1 MIKFKIGRILLPA
14 LVLAAAVSSSFAQVS
29 IGDVTAQ
36 NAQVSREKIETKYG
50 TFYVK
55 GDFPVERYESGA
67 VKSFYIENFG
77 QLTRIYGATFGEI
90 YIETPVPGIDYL
102 SKKNAQP
109 MEFYEDGTLKAVRL
123 ADVRYDSLDGDNYLH
138 IMFKKYKESLAI
150 FPKSTIHFHENGN
163 IKSIKVAHDQ
173 SFKFLRELK
182 TSAKNKKPV
191 FKNQSEIVFYES
203 GAIKEF
209 IPENARLSN
218 PFGFGMRQ
226 GYSVVVSEDDPKKV
240 LSFYPAVG
248 AALTLGDGIKVVCVP
263 KEPVVFYEDGKTLR
277 QISWS
282 FEGANFTLGKVNFYS
297 NSEGGATS
305 QTVFFSET
313 GGIKSVRGI
322 LAASPINGEKTL
334 SSYPAMVDKK
344 PVTVRQIDYDGN
356 GEIVMVDFAMPQP
369 VSEDEIKG
377 GTQILSARKIYYK
390 DGARVAAIGNAA
402 LQSSM
407 GSFHDTDFDC
417 VLIFDGEKVRT
428 VKVDERLSADSTIV
442 FDEGG
447 RATGVLSGDDGNII
461 EIK

>member
-1 MIKFKIGRILLPA
+1 MVKLKIGRILLPA
-14 LVLAAAVSSSFAQVS
+14 LALAATVSNSFAQVS
-29 IGDVTAQ
+29 IGGVTAQ

-55 GDFPVERYESGA
+55 GGFPVERYESGA
-67 VKSFYIENFG
+67 VKSFYVENFG
-77 QLTRIYGATFGEI
+77 QLTRIWGETFGAL

-109 MEFYEDGTLKAVRL
+109 LEFYENGNLKAVRL
-123 ADVRYDSLDGDNYLH
+123 ADVKYDSLDGDNYLH
-138 IMFKKYKESLAI
+138 ITFKKYKESLAV

-173 SFKFLRELK
+173 SLKFLRELK

-209 IPENARLSN
+209 IPENARFSN
-218 PFGFGMRQ
+218 PFNFGMRQ
-226 GYSVVVSEDDPKKV
+226 GYSIVVSEDDPKKV
-240 LSFYPAVG
+240 LSFYPAAG
-248 AALTLGDGIKVVCVP
+248 SALTLGDGINVSCVP
-263 KEPVVFYEDGKTLR
+263 KEQVVFYEDGKTLR

-297 NSEGGATS
+297 SSEGGATS

-313 GGIKSVRGI
+313 GGVKSVRGI
-322 LAASPINGEKTL
+322 FTTSPINGEKTL
-334 SSYPAMVDKK
+334 SSYLAMVDGK
-344 PVTVRQIDYDGN
+344 PTAARQIDYDGN

-402 LQSSM
+402 LRSSM
-407 GSFHDTDFDC
+407 GSFHDTDYDC
-417 VLIFDGEKVRT
+417 VLIFDGEKIRT
-428 VKVDERLSADSTIV
+428 IKMDERLSADSAIV
-442 FDEGG
+442 FDESGK
-447 RATGVLSGDDGNII
+447 ATGVLLDGDGKII

>member
-1 MIKFKIGRILLPA
+1 MVKFKIGRILLPA
-14 LVLAAAVSSSFAQVS
+14 LALAATVSSSFAQVS
-29 IGDVTAQ
+29 IGGVTVQ
-36 NAQVSREKIETKYG
+36 NAQVSREKVETKYG

-55 GDFPVERYESGA
+55 GGFPVERYESGA

-77 QLTRIYGATFGEI
+77 QLTRIYDATFGEL

-109 MEFYEDGTLKAVRL
+109 IEFYEDGTLKAVRL
-123 ADVRYDSLDGDNYLH
+123 ADVRYESLGGDGYKH
-138 IMFKKYKESLAI
+138 ITFKKYKESLAV

-163 IKSIKVAHDQ
+163 IKSMKVAHDQ

-209 IPENARLSN
+209 IPDNARLLN
-218 PFGFGMRQ
+218 PFGFGMRP
-226 GYSVVVSEDDPKKV
+226 GYSVVVGEDDPKKV
-240 LSFYPAVG
+240 LSFYPAAG
-248 AALTLGDGIKVVCVP
+248 SALTLGDGINVSCVP
-263 KEPVVFYEDGKTLR
+263 KEPVVFYEDGKTLK

-282 FEGANFTLGKVNFYS
+282 FEGANFTLGKANFFS
-297 NSEGGATS
+297 SSEGGATS

-313 GGIKSVRGI
+313 GDVKSVRGI
-322 LAASPINGEKTL
+322 FAVSPINEEKTL
-334 SSYPAMVDKK
+334 SSYPAMVDGK
-344 PVTVRQIDYDGN
+344 PASVRQIDYDEN
-356 GEIVMVDFAMPQP
+356 GEIAMVDFAMPQP
-369 VSEDEIKG
+369 VSEDEVKG

-402 LQSSM
+402 LRSSM
-407 GSFHDTDFDC
+407 GSFHNTDYDC
-417 VLIFDGEKVRT
+417 VLIFDGEKINTVR
-428 VKVDERLSADSTIV
+428 VDGRLSADSVVV
-442 FDEGG
+442 FDESGKATAVSLDGG
-447 RATGVLSGDDGNII
+447 KIL